1 LYFVDCRLFQRGHK
15 SIASFVELKPLRFLG
30 ITVKAHLTPVNP
42 AFFEKDLNSIA
53 QSFAPSISYIE
64 CGISL
69 S

>member
-1 LYFVDCRLFQRGHK
+1 LNFVDCRLFQRGHN
-15 SIASFVELKPLRFLG
+15 SISSFVELKPLRFLG